1 MNTQL
6 KSRFSRLIPSRESRA
21 FHVSRNAVYTPDKF
35 ETYNDWFYF
44 IHVDHYLRWIHAVS
58 MVIGFFLYFIAAY
71 KLWIFGFKLDTF
83 ATFFVGMFFFYFLP
97 LISHYI
103 YDGGSAK
110 STPDKFHSTLI
121 PVIHINVM
129 TLFGTYDSWLRKFI
143 VKYPF
148 TTEAW
153 QLEEKQNVRR
163 Y

>member
-1 MNTQL
+1 MKTYL
-6 KSRFSRLIPSRESRA
+6 ICKFSRLIPSRESRQ
-21 FHVSRNAVYTPDKF
+21 FHMARNAIYTADKF
-35 ETYNDWFYF
+35 ESYNDWFYF

-58 MVIGFFLYFIAAY
+58 MVIGFFLYFISAY
-71 KLWIFGFKLDTF
+71 KLWIFGFKADTVI
-83 ATFFVGMFFFYFLP
+83 TFFIGMFFFYFLP

-129 TLFGTYDSWLRKFI
+129 TLTGTYDSWLRKYI
-143 VKYPF
+143 QKYPF

-153 QLEEKQNVRR
+153 QLEEKNVRR
-163 Y
+163 L